1 MRPPGCRRRQAVDA
15 ALADPDFAAYI
26 ATQQIANGRAEIA
39 WYDAARDVWEIGIM
53 PWYETEPPR
62 IHGVLVDAV
71 TGTILGPLDRPWDE
85 DVDPFP

>member
-1 MRPPGCRRRQAVDA
+1 MRDLVDELDLFGGTALVWKATRRPVTSTLRSASGKGPPH
-15 ALADPDFAAYI
+15 DPD
-26 ATQQIANGRAEIA
+26 
-39 WYDAARDVWEIGIM
+39 RDLWEIGVM

-71 TGTILGPLDRPWDE
+71 TGTIRGPLDRPWDQ